1 METFVQKGAD
11 INSQDKLGD
20 TLLHNMCLNKN
31 SSADLVAFVVKL
43 GADPEI
49 KDNWGKTAKKIC
61 AEHGVEIKDEWLKKK
76 E

>member
-1 METFVQKGAD
+1 
-11 INSQDKLGD
+11 
-20 TLLHNMCLNKN
+20 MCLNKN

-49 KDNWGKTAKKIC
+49 KDNWGKTAKERC
-61 AEHGVEIKDEWLKKK
+61 AEHGVEIKDDWLKKK